1 MGCKINVIRALTLSL
16 LFLWISSA
24 SAQNCSIENGLPDSA
39 CTTGAVAPDVPLEE
53 LCEKGYTLKTRN
65 VSQALKNKVYLLYG
79 IEHRK
84 PREYEIDHCINLG
97 INGSNEIEN
106 LWPQKYG
113 GPLGAEKKDK
123 LENFLRRKVCA
134 GEITLEQ
141 AQAEICHNWIRS
153 YKKYGLDKVKN
164 RGLIVENVE

>member
-84 PREYEIDHCINLG
+84 PREYEIDHCVNLG
-97 INGSNEIEN
+97 IGGNNDISN

-113 GPLGAEKKDK
+113 GPLGAEKKDR
-123 LENFLRRKVCA
+123 LENFLRRKVCSS
-134 GEITLEQ
+134 EITLEQ
-141 AQAEICHNWIRS
+141 AQSEMCHNWIRS
-153 YKKYGLDKVKN
+153 YKKYGLDKAKN
-164 RGLIVENVE
+164 KGVI